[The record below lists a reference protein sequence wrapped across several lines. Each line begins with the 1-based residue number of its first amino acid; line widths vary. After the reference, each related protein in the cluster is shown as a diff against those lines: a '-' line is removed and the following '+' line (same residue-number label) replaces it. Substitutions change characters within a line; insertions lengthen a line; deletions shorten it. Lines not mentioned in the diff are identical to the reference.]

1 MMQRYEGNSGKAE
14 AGKHHF
20 PEGFV
25 WGVATASYQ
34 IEGAWDEDGRG
45 ETIWDRY
52 CSIPGNIL
60 DGDDG
65 KTACDHYHRYKED
78 VALMKQM
85 GIRAYRFSIAWSR
98 ILPKG
103 YGEVNQKGLD
113 FYSCLIDE
121 LLDAGI
127 EPYITLY
134 HWDLPQ
140 ALQDMGGWT
149 NPDMP
154 RYFME
159 YARIDAFHDRVKK
172 WITLNEPYCAAF
184 LGNYEGRQAPGL
196 RDFSAA
202 VQVSYHLYVGH
213 GLAVEYFRKQGYEG
227 EIGITLNL
235 MGRLPLTDSEE
246 DRAAAV
252 RADGYL
258 NRWFA
263 EPIVFGRYPEDMVEL
278 YRSKG
283 VRLPEFKEEHMK
295 LIGQKLDFIGLNYY
309 NDFYVKA
316 DEHVWPLGFKIENP
330 KHIPINDRNW
340 PVTEQ
345 GFTNML
351 LRMKNE
357 YGIETIYITENGT
370 SSHDVVSME
379 GRVEDGPRKD
389 YLHRHLLALWEAVSQ
404 GVNVKGYFQWS
415 LYDNFEWSFGYE
427 SRFGIVFVDFH
438 TQERIIKESGR
449 WYSGVI
455 RDNAV

>member
-159 YARIDAFHDRVKK
+159 YARIVMDAFHDRVKK

-330 KHIPINDRNW
+330 KHIPVNDRNW

-404 GVNVKGYFQWS
+404 GVNVKGYFQ
-415 LYDNFEWSFGYE
+415 YDNFEWSFGYE

>member
-1 MMQRYEGNSGKAE
+1 
-14 AGKHHF
+14 
-20 PEGFV
+20 
-25 WGVATASYQ
+25 
-34 IEGAWDEDGRG
+34 
-45 ETIWDRY
+45 
-52 CSIPGNIL
+52 
-60 DGDDG
+60 
-65 KTACDHYHRYKED
+65 
-78 VALMKQM
+78 
-85 GIRAYRFSIAWSR
+85 
-98 ILPKG
+98 
-103 YGEVNQKGLD
+103 
-113 FYSCLIDE
+113 
-121 LLDAGI
+121 
-127 EPYITLY
+127 
-134 HWDLPQ
+134 
-140 ALQDMGGWT
+140 
-149 NPDMP
+149 
-154 RYFME
+154 
-159 YARIDAFHDRVKK
+159 
-172 WITLNEPYCAAF
+172 
-184 LGNYEGRQAPGL
+184 
-196 RDFSAA
+196 
-202 VQVSYHLYVGH
+202 
-213 GLAVEYFRKQGYEG
+213 
-227 EIGITLNL
+227 
-235 MGRLPLTDSEE
+235 
-246 DRAAAV
+246 
-252 RADGYL
+252 
-258 NRWFA
+258 
-263 EPIVFGRYPEDMVEL
+263 MVC
-278 YRSKG
+278 
-283 VRLPEFKEEHMK
+283 EFKEEHMK